1 MSKLVWDKVGERFY
15 ETGVKNC
22 VLYPQSSNGTYPTG
36 VAWSGITAINESPE
50 GGDPNDSYADDI
62 KYLTIRGTE
71 NYNGT
76 ITAFYSPEEFDA
88 CDGTASVATGVAIR
102 MQERKT
108 FGLCYR
114 TSIGNDTDGTAH
126 GYKLHLVY
134 GASASPSSK
143 DHNTINESPEP
154 AELSWEFTTIPV
166 PVKGHKPT
174 AVLEIDSTKIDAD
187 KLTALEAIL
196 YGTDGSGSSE
206 GTTARLPLPDEVI
219 TLVTGE

>member
-1 MSKLVWDKVGERFY
+1 MSKLVWDTVGEHYY

-22 VLYPQSSNGTYPTG
+22 VLYPQASNGTYPTG

-88 CDGTASVATGVAIR
+88 CDGTASLATGISVR
-102 MQERKT
+102 MQERQT

-126 GYKLHLVY
+126 GYKLHLIY

-166 PVKGHKPT
+166 PVPGFKPS
-174 AVLEIDSTKIDAD
+174 AVIEIDSTKIDSA
-187 KLTALEAIL
+187 KLTILENAL
-196 YGTDGSGSSE
+196 YGVDADAEHNIEAATPY
-206 GTTARLPLPDEVI
+206 LPLPARILELI
-219 TLVTGE
+219 A